1 MAPLPNEFDFLAD
14 PSLDPEVKKTLLAG
28 LLEEKRHARDNALK
42 VMEAQSSQALEKK
55 KLWHNTPLM
64 LALVGTISVF
74 ANGLVAYV
82 QAGRTTSDT
91 ITLKQLEAQLKESEE
106 RSKADRERQLSEFKQ
121 QMGQEASEAEARR
134 AATKEEREF
143 AFKIIE
149 RELGKTG
156 DSASRAEVLLFLV
169 RAGILNSLNRPEL
182 ERMAVVQIERSGG
195 NVREVGIPPTLGR
208 EQPLNRLMSL
218 ESINLQKAFAIFEP
232 GGGESYT
239 DVRRTDGADV
249 SLREPAETL
258 LQLAGAAQFTKFSVR
273 NGRSIWVKSAA
284 VNLVRIETRNVE
296 PGGTELE
303 LEGKYQGVREDPQTV
318 VDQLNVTPP
327 LAKLTMG
334 TAGDVAKPFWV
345 KGSAV
350 SSISAATK
358 DLPNSRSIV
367 KLNSGLRQGA
377 KEDVPTAREII
388 NAHGGRIGL
397 ATGDGR

>member
-1 MAPLPNEFDFLAD
+1 MRVDMAQLPKEFDFLTD
-14 PSLDPEVKKTLLAG
+14 PSLDPEIKKTLLAG
-28 LLEEKRHARDNALK
+28 LLEEKRHARDNDLK
-42 VMEAQSSQALEKK
+42 VMEAQASQALEKK

-64 LALVGTISVF
+64 LALVGTISVL

-106 RSKADRERQLSEFKQ
+106 RSKGDRERQLSELKQ
-121 QMGQEASEAEARR
+121 QMGQQTSEAEARR

-156 DSASRAEVLLFLV
+156 DSASRAEVLLFLA

-182 ERMAVVQIERSGG
+182 EKMALVQIQRSGR
-195 NVREVGIPPTLGR
+195 NVQEIGIPPTLG
-208 EQPLNRLMSL
+208 MSEEGYTFVNL
-218 ESINLQKAFAIFEP
+218 ESINLEKVIVIIDAKSHTI
-232 GGGESYT
+232 
-239 DVRRTDGADV
+239 VRRADEV
-249 SLREPAETL
+249 DVTVRQSAESLLRL
-258 LQLAGAAQFTKFSVR
+258 VGAAQFTKFSVR
-273 NGRSIWVKSAA
+273 NGNSIWVKSTA
-284 VNLVRIETRNVE
+284 VTLVRRIPGEETQL
-296 PGGTELE
+296 GLE
-303 LEGKYQGVREDPQTV
+303 GLGGKYQGVREEPETV

-334 TAGDVAKPFWV
+334 SAGDAKPFWV

-350 SSISAATK
+350 SSISAATN
-358 DLPNSRSIV
+358 LANSRSIV
-367 KLNSGLRQGA
+367 KLASGQQGA
-377 KEDVPTAREII
+377 KEDVSTAREII

-397 ATGDGR
+397 ATGDRR